1 MDVQPTNLQQ
11 LRDAIMSRIKA
22 VLKAKGG
29 PTTVLARC
37 T

>member
-11 LRDAIMSRIKA
+11 LRDDDDDDVNMNMIKR
-22 VLKAKGG
+22 GG
-29 PTTVLARC
+29 NTALARC